1 MRGVSAFGYEPGDT
15 PPTAIAGC
23 DSVMVGMQELNNLLE
38 QAFAAG
44 LQDHPAVK
52 QAVNVY
58 DANTDWSSRI
68 WIFIPLTSQCETRT
82 NEVRQAVKNL
92 VQVIEERTGK
102 RPDMMRPDYVPPSTS
117 TSGIPVWGYALIGV
131 VGVVAVA
138 YTVGQ
143 GAVIARLWKS
153 PKRLHGRRR

>member
-1 MRGVSAFGYEPGDT
+1 MRAFGYEPGDT

-23 DSVMVGMQELNNLLE
+23 DSVMVAMQELNNLLE

-58 DANTDWSSRI
+58 DANVGIWSRI
-68 WIFIPLTSQCETRT
+68 WVYVPLTSQCETRT

-92 VQVIEERTGK
+92 VQVIEQKTGA
-102 RPDMMRPDYVPPSTS
+102 RPTMLRPDYVPPSTS
-117 TSGIPVWGYALIGV
+117 TSGLPVWAYALIGV
-131 VGVVAVA
+131 AGAVAVA

-143 GAVIARLWKS
+143 GAVIARLWKR
-153 PKRLHGRRR
+153 PKRLRGGH